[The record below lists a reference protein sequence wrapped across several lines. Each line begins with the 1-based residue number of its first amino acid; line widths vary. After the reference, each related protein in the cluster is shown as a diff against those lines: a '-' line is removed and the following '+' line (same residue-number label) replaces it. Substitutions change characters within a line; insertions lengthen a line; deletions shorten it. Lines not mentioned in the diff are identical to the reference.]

1 MGKNRA
7 DDLHEQL
14 RLQEIRNIEGHAQ
27 LVEGDQRVFD
37 REITKMRTI
46 IAEKERKILNAEE
59 MICKQKE
66 VIEELTYIQKQS
78 ENMRKKLK
86 EKEIECARLKEDI
99 GGMERNVD
107 T

>member
-1 MGKNRA
+1 MRSKIKHLQSQLDQEKNRA

-46 IAEKERKILNAEE
+46 IAEKGKNSIKLVILW
-59 MICKQKE
+59 
-66 VIEELTYIQKQS
+66 
-78 ENMRKKLK
+78 KKYF
-86 EKEIECARLKEDI
+86 
-99 GGMERNVD
+99 
-107 T
+107 

>member
-1 MGKNRA
+1 MRSKIKHLQSQLDQEKNRA

-46 IAEKERKILNAEE
+46 IAEKGKKSMKFVIL
-59 MICKQKE
+59 
-66 VIEELTYIQKQS
+66 
-78 ENMRKKLK
+78 
-86 EKEIECARLKEDI
+86 
-99 GGMERNVD
+99 
-107 T
+107 

>member
-1 MGKNRA
+1 MRSKIKHLQSQLDQEKNRA

-46 IAEKERKILNAEE
+46 IAEK
-59 MICKQKE
+59 
-66 VIEELTYIQKQS
+66 
-78 ENMRKKLK
+78 
-86 EKEIECARLKEDI
+86 
-99 GGMERNVD
+99 GMKNL
-107 T
+107 

>member
-1 MGKNRA
+1 MRSKIKHLQSQLDQEKNRA

-46 IAEKERKILNAEE
+46 IAEKGKNSMKLVIL
-59 MICKQKE
+59 
-66 VIEELTYIQKQS
+66 
-78 ENMRKKLK
+78 
-86 EKEIECARLKEDI
+86 
-99 GGMERNVD
+99 
-107 T
+107 

>member
-1 MGKNRA
+1 MRSKIKHLQSQLDQEKNRA

-46 IAEKERKILNAEE
+46 IAEKGKNSMKLMRLHHGQRPLSN
-59 MICKQKE
+59 
-66 VIEELTYIQKQS
+66 ELRS
-78 ENMRKKLK
+78 KLVR
-86 EKEIECARLKEDI
+86 E
-99 GGMERNVD
+99 
-107 T
+107 